1 VTDGFGMAWNIA
13 QNHVVISTYS
23 KEHFAVGGT
32 QYVSIN
38 IIDTATGNVLYIY
51 VLKTANGGETTT
63 FFSSKVLRG
72 EQLFFLGINRNDK
85 KGTYKFTQS
94 VSLLRLNATYS
105 YDEGF
110 NIATKQFDNKNVEV
124 NPTVYEL

>member
-1 VTDGFGMAWNIA
+1 MAWNIA

-23 KEHFAVGGT
+23 KEIFGAAGT
-32 QYVSIN
+32 QYVALN
-38 IIDTATGNVLYIY
+38 IIDIDTGNVLYIY
-51 VLKTANGGETTT
+51 VLQTGGGGESTT
-63 FFSSKVLRG
+63 FFSTKVLKG
-72 EQLFFLGINRNDK
+72 EQLFFLGVNKVDK
-85 KGTYKFTQS
+85 VGTYTNKMS
-94 VSLLRLNATYS
+94 VSLFRLNATYS